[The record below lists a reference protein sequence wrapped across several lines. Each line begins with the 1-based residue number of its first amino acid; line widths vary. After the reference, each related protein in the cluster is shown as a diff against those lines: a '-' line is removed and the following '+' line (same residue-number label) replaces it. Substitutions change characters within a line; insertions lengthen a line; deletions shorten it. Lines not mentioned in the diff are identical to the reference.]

1 MEKCESEAM
10 DWLGRTGHR
19 GDRKGRILIVLHQEQ
34 STPGKLGQMLVAK
47 GFALDIRRPRFGD
60 PLPET
65 MEDHA
70 GAVIF
75 GGPMSANDPDDF
87 VRQEIDWISVPL
99 KEDAPFLGVCLGA
112 QMMVKVLGGTV
123 CEHPEGCAEIG
134 FYPLHPT
141 EEGEKLIHWP
151 DMVYQWHREGFDL
164 PAGAVHLARS
174 DAFENQAFQYGPAA
188 FGVQFHSELT
198 LAMMY
203 RWTVHGAPRFSL
215 KGAQNRRQHFAGRML
230 HDDRVH
236 SWLDEFLDVWL
247 ASDTLNCEQ
256 QGQAKAPA

>member
-1 MEKCESEAM
+1 MNMLTNQSDFAPALKP
-10 DWLGRTGHR
+10 
-19 GDRKGRILIVLHQEQ
+19 ILIILHQETSSSGRVGRLLSQ
-34 STPGKLGQMLVAK
+34 RGYP
-47 GFALDIRRPRFGD
+47 LDIRKPRFGD
-60 PLPET
+60 RLPDT
-65 MEDHA
+65 MEHHA
-70 GAVIF
+70 GAVVF
-75 GGPMSANDPDDF
+75 GGPMSANDTEDY
-87 VRQEIDWISVPL
+87 VTVETDWISVPL
-99 KEDAPFLGVCLGA
+99 AEGRPFFGICLGA
-112 QMMVKVLGGTV
+112 QMLARNLGARV
-123 CEHPEGCAEIG
+123 SEHPHELVEIG
-134 FYPLHPT
+134 YYDLHAT
-141 EEGEKLIHWP
+141 EAGRDVMHWP
-151 DMVYQWHREGFDL
+151 ETVYQWHREGFDL